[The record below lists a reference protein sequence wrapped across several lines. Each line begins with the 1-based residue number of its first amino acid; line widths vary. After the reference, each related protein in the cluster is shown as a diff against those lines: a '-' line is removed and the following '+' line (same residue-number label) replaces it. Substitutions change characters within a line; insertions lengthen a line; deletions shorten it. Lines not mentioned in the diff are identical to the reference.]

1 MRHSSFAIRLSTA
14 VVVLIGSLGTAPAR
28 AATVDVGDNSA
39 SRSTNAVTHWNAIA
53 VNTLIEFPP
62 PAGGAPPA
70 LQVNLAMVQGTVYDA
85 INAIEP
91 RHQPYLLETRFA
103 PTASKEAA
111 TATAAHHVLSSI
123 VSSVPQRIPFPNRAS
138 VLETLDTEYA
148 ESLAALPDGLSR
160 TEGIAAGEAAADA
173 MIAAREGD
181 GRFGPSPWV
190 ASTAV
195 GHWQPL
201 VNPDGAQ
208 ILDPAAWVA
217 GVRPFLL
224 ESSSQFRTNGP
235 NAFTSSAWAA
245 DFNEVKALG
254 SEKSSVR
261 TPEQTHIALWWQSD
275 GGPTVQWNGT
285 ARQLV
290 DNPDYGVGIDDSAL
304 LFAKLNLAGADA
316 AISCWSDKYYWDFW
330 RPWQAIHEADKDGNP
345 ATEPDPSWT
354 PLIVAPYPENPSGHL
369 SLDGAHLQV
378 LQTFFGTDEIAFDVS
393 SSRFDGE
400 TRHFERFSQPL
411 QEIIEARIWA
421 GLHYRTADVQARQLG
436 ERVVEYMR
444 QQYFQ
449 PLN

>member
-1 MRHSSFAIRLSTA
+1 
-14 VVVLIGSLGTAPAR
+14 
-28 AATVDVGDNSA
+28 
-39 SRSTNAVTHWNAIA
+39 
-53 VNTLIEFPP
+53 
-62 PAGGAPPA
+62 
-70 LQVNLAMVQGTVYDA
+70 
-85 INAIEP
+85 
-91 RHQPYLLETRFA
+91 
-103 PTASKEAA
+103 
-111 TATAAHHVLSSI
+111 
-123 VSSVPQRIPFPNRAS
+123 
-138 VLETLDTEYA
+138 VLETLDTQYA

-354 PLIVAPYPENPSGHL
+354 PLIVAPYAENPSGHL
-369 SLDGAHLQV
+369 SLDSAHLQV

-436 ERVVEYMR
+436 ERVVEYMQ